1 MGRLAALVLPTL
13 LCISC
18 GQVYRP
24 VVIPCTAGSGVPGCP
39 VVTPPTPA
47 NFHAVFS
54 ISNNLAGSPGG
65 ALQIDVSGDSIIA
78 ETSSSDPK
86 FGENPVHAAIFPNNT
101 RLFVASAGS
110 VLGGVDEVVSFSPAF
125 QSTTAIGFGA
135 LTAIGLPSQS
145 ANISSISE
153 SGDTVTVTLATPFTA
168 CLPTQEA
175 GCATVGST
183 IVISDVDI
191 PPCSPQPCTSLPPLE
206 YDGAFALTTI
216 DSSGKILTFSN
227 FPYSGLPAPSA
238 GGVATFSPLP
248 VFLNSTQTNAMY
260 VANYNYNSV
269 SAINTTL
276 NVAVSPAVPVGVHP
290 VALAEIQ
297 NNTKLYV
304 ANEGD
309 NTVSVVNVAT
319 LTATQVIDP
328 ATGNPFSGNTP
339 VWIVA
344 RGDSQKVY
352 VLTEGDGQLVTIDT
366 ATDTVSSRLPVG
378 AGANFMILDPHL
390 NRLYVVNPATNQ
402 IFVFSDTGGVDSTG
416 ALNDTPTLL
425 TATPLSIP
433 GLVACA
439 TCAPPVPVSVAAL
452 ADGSRFYVAS
462 YQIAS
467 TCPETIVSAGSC
479 IIPLLT
485 VFDAASLTPKY
496 GSASTLTLMSPSFS
510 TGQYSVAPD
519 LNCTSPEWPAIYA
532 PTATT
537 TRFRVFTTAATD
549 SSHVY
554 VSMCDAGGIADVIAT
569 DDNINN
575 SGGSSI
581 APDTLITDLPTAFG
595 NGTALSNGEPPYQN
609 PVFMLSGQ

>member
-86 FGENPVHAAIFPNNT
+86 FGENPVHAAILPNNT

-110 VLGGVDEVVSFSPAF
+110 VLGGVDEVTAFNPAF
-125 QSTTAIGFGA
+125 QSTTATGFGA
-135 LTAIGLPSQS
+135 LNAIGLSSQS
-145 ANISSISE
+145 AKIASISE
-153 SGDTVTVTLATPFTA
+153 AGNTVTVNLATPFTGVPA
-168 CLPTQEA
+168 NA
-175 GCATVGST
+175 T
-183 IVISDVDI
+183 IVITDVDI
-191 PPCSPQPCTSLPPLE
+191 PPCSPLPCTNTPPLE
-206 YDGAFALTTI
+206 YDGAFPLTTI
-216 DSSGKILTFSN
+216 DPTGMILTFTN

-238 GGVATFSPLP
+238 GGIATFSPLP
-248 VFLNSTQTNAMY
+248 DFLNSAQTTAMY
-260 VANYNYNSV
+260 VANYNYNSI

-276 NVAVSPAVPVGVHP
+276 NVVTNTVPVGLHP
-290 VALAEIQ
+290 VAMAEIQ
-297 NNTKLYV
+297 NATKLYV

-309 NTVSVVNVAT
+309 NTVSSLNVAT
-319 LTATQVIDP
+319 LSANTVINP
-328 ATGNPFSGNTP
+328 ATGTAFSGNTP
-339 VWIVA
+339 VWVVA

-366 ATDTVSSRLPVG
+366 ATDTVSSSLPVG
-378 AGANFMILDPHL
+378 AGANFMLLDPHL

-402 IFVFSDTGGVDSTG
+402 IFVFLDTGGVDTTG

-425 TATPLSIP
+425 SATPLSIP
-433 GLVACA
+433 GLTTCA
-439 TCAPPVPVSVAAL
+439 TCATPVPVSVAAL
-452 ADGSRFYVAS
+452 ADGTRFYVAS

-496 GSASTLTLMSPSFS
+496 GSASTLTLLSAAF
-510 TGQYSVAPD
+510 TVGQYSIVPAA
-519 LNCTSPEWPAIYA
+519 NCTSPVWPAVYA

-554 VSMCDAGGIADVIAT
+554 VSMCDAGGIADVITA

-575 SGGSSI
+575 AGGTSI
-581 APDTLITDLPTAFG
+581 APDTLITDLPTAFSAG
-595 NGTALSNGEPPYQN
+595 VTQSNGEPPYQN